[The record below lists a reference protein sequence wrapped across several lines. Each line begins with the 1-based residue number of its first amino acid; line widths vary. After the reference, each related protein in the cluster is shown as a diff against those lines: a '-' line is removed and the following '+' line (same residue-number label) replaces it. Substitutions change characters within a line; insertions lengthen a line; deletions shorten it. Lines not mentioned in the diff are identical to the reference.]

1 MASTLTKE
9 MREAVESDPFFETS
23 CLSGKRG
30 GWNNELKKYDPIVI
44 NHTFLFAGKQIQEVF
59 NMTPLLDSEHDNEK
73 DSFHRCQETREKV
86 ELICLMRASEEEI
99 KKFNLGQKKKY
110 LEKKYGK

>member
-9 MREAVESDPFFETS
+9 MKERVEIDPFFERS

-30 GWNNELKKYDPIVI
+30 SWKMSSMDFERIVI
-44 NHTFLFAGKQIQEVF
+44 HHVFKWAGKQIQEPF
-59 NMTPLLDSEHDNEK
+59 NIVPLLDSEHDNQP
-73 DSFHRCQETREKV
+73 DSVHRCLETREKV

-99 KKFNLGQKKKY
+99 KRFNLGQRLKY
-110 LEKKYGK
+110 LKNKYK